1 MHLKLDTVSTIT
13 GSRYQQ
19 MSNST
24 HIIREFRFNLDI
36 FFIFPYPRN
45 TYFEM
50 VLTYGTHLR
59 PSYIDYQSAQI
70 DLDLRFI
77 GP

>member
-36 FFIFPYPRN
+36 FFLFSPIP
-45 TYFEM
+45 
-50 VLTYGTHLR
+50 VILILKW
-59 PSYIDYQSAQI
+59 S
-70 DLDLRFI
+70 
-77 GP
+77 